1 MAQVTVKGEF
11 AELAKLFVEPTHL
24 RSGAGTILF
33 RWAIAVAHRC
43 GAASMVIGADP
54 SAVGFYRRMG
64 AVDDGRTTARRDPT
78 PPSRGAPA
86 RVTADMAGP
95 VALGD
100 EGPVVADGEHLAAAG
115 QRVDEPVRLRLE
127 VSKTPFE
134 KPFQPARLKR

>member
-1 MAQVTVKGEF
+1 MGVRPPGEI
-11 AELAKLFVEPTHL
+11 P
-24 RSGAGTILF
+24 
-33 RWAIAVAHRC
+33 
-43 GAASMVIGADP
+43 
-54 SAVGFYRRMG
+54 RRRL
-64 AVDDGRTTARRDPT
+64 GR
-78 PPSRGAPA
+78 APA